1 MGRKWANIVAKKTAK
16 DGATSKIYAKFGVEI
31 YVAAKQGE
39 PDPELNTALKFVIDR
54 AKQAQVPKHVI
65 DKAIDKAKGNTDETF
80 VEGRYEGFGP
90 NGSVII
96 VDTLT
101 SNVNRTAANVR
112 TAYGKNG
119 GNMGASGSV
128 SYLFDKKGVIVFA
141 GDDADSV
148 FEQLLEADV
157 DVDDVEAEEGTIT
170 VYTAP
175 TDLHKGI
182 QALRDNGVEEFQVTE
197 LEMIPQS
204 EVVLEGDDLET
215 FEKLIDALE
224 SDDDVQKVYHN
235 VADF

>member
-16 DGATSKIYAKFGVEI
+16 DGANSKVYAKFGVEI

-39 PDPELNTALKFVIDR
+39 PDPESNSALKFVLER

-90 NGSVII
+90 NGSMII

-112 TAYGKNG
+112 TAFGKT
-119 GNMGASGSV
+119 V
-128 SYLFDKKGVIVFA
+128 VTWVLQVLFHTCLIKRCYRFA
-141 GDDADSV
+141 GEDADAI

-157 DVDDVEAEEGTIT
+157 EVEDVEAEDGTIT
-170 VYTAP
+170 VYTEP
-175 TDLHKGI
+175 TDLHKALE
-182 QALRDNGVEEFQVTE
+182 ALRANGQEEFQVTE
-197 LEMIPQS
+197 LEMIPQT
-204 EVVLEGDDLET
+204 EVTLEGEDLEV
-215 FEKLIDALE
+215 FEGLIDALE
-224 SDDDVQKVYHN
+224 ADDDVQKVYHN
-235 VADF
+235 VADM

>member
-16 DGATSKIYAKFGVEI
+16 DGATSKVYAKFGVEI

-65 DKAIDKAKGNTDETF
+65 DKAIDKAKGNTAETF

-90 NGSVII
+90 NGSMII

>member
-16 DGATSKIYAKFGVEI
+16 DGATSKVYAKFGVEI

-90 NGSVII
+90 NGSMII

-119 GNMGASGSV
+119 GNMVASGSV

>member
-16 DGATSKIYAKFGVEI
+16 DGATSKVYAKFGVEI
-31 YVAAKQGE
+31 YVAAKQGD

-90 NGSVII
+90 NGSMII

-119 GNMGASGSV
+119 GNMGAAGSV
-128 SYLFDKKGVIVFA
+128 SYMFDKKGVIVFA
-141 GDDADSV
+141 GDDADSI
-148 FEQLLEADV
+148 FELLLEADV
-157 DVDDVEAEEGTIT
+157 EVDDVEAEEGTIT

-175 TDLHKGI
+175 TDLHKAI
-182 QALRDNGVEEFQVTE
+182 LALRESGIAEFQVTE
-197 LEMIPQS
+197 LEMTPQS
-204 EVVLEGDDLET
+204 EVTLEGDDLAT
-215 FEKLIDALE
+215 FEKLVDALE

>member
-16 DGATSKIYAKFGVEI
+16 DGATSKVYAKFGVEI
-31 YVAAKQGE
+31 YVAAKQGD

-90 NGSVII
+90 NGSMII

-119 GNMGASGSV
+119 GNMGAAGSV
-128 SYLFDKKGVIVFA
+128 SYMFDKKGVIVFA
-141 GDDADSV
+141 GDDADSI
-148 FEQLLEADV
+148 FELLLEADV
-157 DVDDVEAEEGTIT
+157 EVDDVEAEEGTIT

-175 TDLHKGI
+175 TDLHKAILVLRESGI
-182 QALRDNGVEEFQVTE
+182 AEFQVTE

-204 EVVLEGDDLET
+204 EVTLEGDDLAT
-215 FEKLIDALE
+215 FEKLVDALE

>member
-1 MGRKWANIVAKKTAK
+1 VKKGDKKTAK
-16 DGATSKIYAKFGVEI
+16 DGANSKVYAKFGVEI
-31 YVAAKQGE
+31 YVAAKKGE

-80 VEGRYEGFGP
+80 TEGRYEGFGP
-90 NGSVII
+90 NGSMLI

-112 TAYGKNG
+112 AAFGKNG

-128 SYLFDKKGVIVFA
+128 SL
-141 GDDADSV
+141 
-148 FEQLLEADV
+148 LLEADV

-175 TDLHKGI
+175 TDLHKAI
-182 QALRDNGVEEFQVTE
+182 VALRESGIEEFQVTE

-204 EVVLEGDDLET
+204 EVELSGEDLET
-215 FEKLIDALE
+215 FEKLYGVLE
-224 SDDDVQKVYHN
+224 DDEDVQKIYTN
-235 VADF
+235 VDGF

>member
-16 DGATSKIYAKFGVEI
+16 DGANSKVYAKFGVEI
-31 YVAAKQGE
+31 YVAAKKGD
-39 PDPELNTALKFVIDR
+39 PDPESNTALKFVIDR

-80 VEGRYEGFGP
+80 TEGRYEGFGP
-90 NGSVII
+90 NGSMLI

-112 TAYGKNG
+112 AAFGKNG
-119 GNMGASGSV
+119 
-128 SYLFDKKGVIVFA
+128 LFHNKGVIVFA
-141 GDDADSV
+141 GEDADAV

-175 TDLHKGI
+175 TDLHKAI
-182 QALRDNGVEEFQVTE
+182 VALRESGIEEFQVTE

-204 EVVLEGDDLET
+204 EVELSGDDLET
-215 FEKLIDALE
+215 FEKLYSVLE
-224 SDDDVQKVYHN
+224 DDEDVQKIYTN
-235 VADF
+235 VDGF

>member
-16 DGATSKIYAKFGVEI
+16 DGATSKVYAKFGVEI

-90 NGSVII
+90 NGSMII

-128 SYLFDKKGVIVFA
+128 SYFFDKKGVIVFA

>member
-16 DGATSKIYAKFGVEI
+16 DGATSKVYAKFGVEI
-31 YVAAKQGE
+31 YVAAKQGD
-39 PDPELNTALKFVIDR
+39 PDPETNSALKFVIDR

-90 NGSVII
+90 NGSMII

-119 GNMGASGSV
+119 GNMGAAGSV

-141 GDDADSV
+141 GQDGDAI
-148 FEQLLEADV
+148 FELLLEADV
-157 DVDDVEAEEGTIT
+157 EVDDVEAEEGTIT

-175 TDLHKGI
+175 TDLHKALV
-182 QALRDNGVEEFQVTE
+182 ALRDNGITEFQVTE

-204 EVVLEGDDLET
+204 EVELSGDDLVV

>member
-16 DGATSKIYAKFGVEI
+16 DGANSKVYAKFGVEI
-31 YVAAKQGE
+31 YVAAKKGE
-39 PDPELNTALKFVIDR
+39 PDPELNTALRFVIDR

-80 VEGRYEGFGP
+80 TEGRYEGFGP
-90 NGSVII
+90 NGSMLI

-112 TAYGKNG
+112 AAFGKNG

-128 SYLFDKKGVIVFA
+128 SYLFDNN
-141 GDDADSV
+141 
-148 FEQLLEADV
+148 
-157 DVDDVEAEEGTIT
+157 DVEAEEGTIT

-175 TDLHKGI
+175 TDLHKAI
-182 QALRDNGVEEFQVTE
+182 VALRESGVEEFQVTE

-204 EVVLEGDDLET
+204 EVELSGEDLET
-215 FEKLIDALE
+215 FEKLYSVLE
-224 SDDDVQKVYHN
+224 DDEDVQKIYTN
-235 VADF
+235 VDGF